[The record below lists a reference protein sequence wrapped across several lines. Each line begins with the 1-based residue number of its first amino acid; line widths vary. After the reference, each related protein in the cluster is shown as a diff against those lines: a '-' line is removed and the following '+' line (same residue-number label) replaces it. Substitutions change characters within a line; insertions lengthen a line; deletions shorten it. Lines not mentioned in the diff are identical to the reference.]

1 MSDKILNFT
10 PKTIIVRTKEG
21 DVEFPPCGTVL
32 GVRKKEL
39 FLTTQFEV
47 DGKTIY
53 VYTTGYC
60 LTVNGKDD
68 CFLPDEF
75 YEEGRICIVTREVAE
90 VIKMLNFSPKAWILY
105 PNVDPLVWEFPGVVY
120 VDYLVWLT

>member
-1 MSDKILNFT
+1 VSNEVLNFT

-21 DVEFPPCGTVL
+21 DAEFPPCGTVL
-32 GVRKKEL
+32 GVQKEEPSL
-39 FLTTQFEV
+39 FSQFEV
-47 DGKTIY
+47 DGKTIF
-53 VYTTGYC
+53 VHTTGYH
-60 LTVNGKDD
+60 LTVNGKRD
-68 CFLPDEF
+68 FLPDEF

-120 VDYLVWLT
+120 VNYLVWLQ